1 MDAQFRRMR
10 AQLGAHAL
18 HARYDAKETTRKA
31 RETFLAKFLL
41 EVDPEG
47 RLPLPERQ
55 RRALHARKAH
65 MMRLTLKSLK
75 TRVRRR
81 RPRKP

>member
-31 RETFLAKFLL
+31 REAFLEKFLT
-41 EVDPEG
+41 EVDPDR

-55 RRALHARKAH
+55 RRALHARKAY
-65 MMRLTLKSLK
+65 MLGLTMKSLK
-75 TRVRRR
+75 SRDRRR
-81 RPRKP
+81 RRKS